1 MADAIE
7 GTDIVAMHENIV
19 KKLSDQF
26 KDDFKLI
33 EFYRSENDR
42 TPLKKENLP
51 ALLLEVPDFE
61 LNLEEDAGTEQLP
74 MFARIEARVVIDAM
88 EKEQDNPTFAK
99 LKVRTLA
106 LKLAQYLFK
115 NKHFHELKTGPL
127 TLLDV
132 TEDAFY
138 PGLDRYDVWR
148 VDFSIPI
155 HIGESIWKSEGVTP
169 TAWFSW
175 APEIGS
181 AHSSAYQEILP

>member
-74 MFARIEARVVIDAM
+74 MLARIEARVVIDAM

-99 LKVRTLA
+99 LKVRALA

-127 TLLDV
+127 ILLDV

-181 AHSSAYQEILP
+181 AHSSTYQEILP

>member
-1 MADAIE
+1 M
-7 GTDIVAMHENIV
+7 
-19 KKLSDQF
+19 
-26 KDDFKLI
+26 I

-74 MFARIEARVVIDAM
+74 MLARIEARVVIDAM

-99 LKVRTLA
+99 LKVRALA

-115 NKHFHELKTGPL
+115 NKHFHGLKTGPL

-155 HIGESIWKSEGVTP
+155 HIGESIWESKGVTP

-175 APEIGS
+175 SPEIGS

>member
-42 TPLKKENLP
+42 TPLKKEELP

-74 MFARIEARVVIDAM
+74 MLARIEARVVIDAM

-99 LKVRTLA
+99 LKVRALA

-155 HIGESIWKSEGVTP
+155 HIGESIWKSGGVTP
-169 TAWFSW
+169 TAWFGWS
-175 APEIGS
+175 PEIGS
-181 AHSSAYQEILP
+181 AHSSAY

>member
-74 MFARIEARVVIDAM
+74 MLARIEARVVIDAM

-115 NKHFHELKTGPL
+115 NKHFHGLKTGPL

-169 TAWFSW
+169 KAWFSW
-175 APEIGS
+175 SPEIGS

>member
-7 GTDIVAMHENIV
+7 GTDIVAMHDNIV

-33 EFYRSENDR
+33 EFYRSENER
-42 TPLKKENLP
+42 SPLKKEELP

-61 LNLEEDAGTEQLP
+61 LNLEGDAGTEQLP

-99 LKVRTLA
+99 LKVRALA
-106 LKLAQYLFK
+106 LKLAQYLFFFYF
-115 NKHFHELKTGPL
+115 FHELKTDPL
-127 TLLDV
+127 TLLYV
-132 TEDAFY
+132 TQDSF
-138 PGLDRYDVWR
+138 PPDLPPSDVWR

-155 HIGESIWKSEGVTP
+155 HIGESIWKSGGVTP

-175 APEIGS
+175 SPEIGS

>member
-1 MADAIE
+1 MADPIE

-26 KDDFKLI
+26 KDNFKLI

-74 MFARIEARVVIDAM
+74 MLARIEARVVIDAM

-99 LKVRTLA
+99 LKVRALA
-106 LKLAQYLFK
+106 LKLAQYLF
-115 NKHFHELKTGPL
+115 
-127 TLLDV
+127 
-132 TEDAFY
+132 
-138 PGLDRYDVWR
+138 
-148 VDFSIPI
+148 
-155 HIGESIWKSEGVTP
+155 
-169 TAWFSW
+169 
-175 APEIGS
+175 
-181 AHSSAYQEILP
+181 

>member
-1 MADAIE
+1 MADAID
-7 GTDIVAMHENIV
+7 GTDIVAMHNSIV

-33 EFYRSENDR
+33 EFYRSENER
-42 TPLKKENLP
+42 SPLKKEELP

-61 LNLEEDAGTEQLP
+61 LNLEGDAGTEQLP

-115 NKHFHELKTGPL
+115 NKHFHGLKTGPL

-175 APEIGS
+175 SPEIGS

>member
-7 GTDIVAMHENIV
+7 GTDIVAMHDNIV
-19 KKLSDQF
+19 KKLSEQF
-26 KDDFKLI
+26 KDDFNLI

-42 TPLKKENLP
+42 KPLKKEELP

-61 LNLEEDAGTEQLP
+61 LNLENDVGTEQLP
-74 MFARIEARVVIDAM
+74 LLARIEARVVIDAM
-88 EKEQDNPTFAK
+88 EKDQDNPIFAK
-99 LKVRTLA
+99 LKARVLT

-138 PGLDRYDVWR
+138 PGLDRYEVWR

-155 HIGESIWKSEGVTP
+155 HIGESIWKSEGATP

-175 APEIGS
+175 VPDVGS
-181 AHSSAYQEILP
+181 AHSSSYQEIQP

>member
-7 GTDIVAMHENIV
+7 GTDIVAMHDNIV

-42 TPLKKENLP
+42 TPLKKEELP

-61 LNLEEDAGTEQLP
+61 LNLEGDAGTEQLP

-99 LKVRTLA
+99 LKVRALA

-115 NKHFHELKTGPL
+115 NKHFHGLKTGSL

-138 PGLDRYDVWR
+138 PGLDRFDVWR

-155 HIGESIWKSEGVTP
+155 HIGESIWKSGGVTP
-169 TAWFSW
+169 TAWFGWS
-175 APEIGS
+175 PEIGS

>member
-74 MFARIEARVVIDAM
+74 MLARIEARVVIDAM

-99 LKVRTLA
+99 LKVRALA

-132 TEDAFY
+132 TEDGFY
-138 PGLDRYDVWR
+138 PRMILLRCLACGFLL
-148 VDFSIPI
+148 PI
-155 HIGESIWKSEGVTP
+155 HIGRVFGNLK
-169 TAWFSW
+169 A
-175 APEIGS
+175 
-181 AHSSAYQEILP
+181 